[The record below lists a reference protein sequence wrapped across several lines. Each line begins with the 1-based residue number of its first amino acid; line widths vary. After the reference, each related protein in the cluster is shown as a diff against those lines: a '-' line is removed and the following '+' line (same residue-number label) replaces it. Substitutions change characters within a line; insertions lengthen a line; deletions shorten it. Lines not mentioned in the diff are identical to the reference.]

1 MQRLGMKQPLLIG
14 GATTSLA
21 HTAVKIAPHYDGTT
35 VYVKDASRAVGVCS
49 NLLSEDLAA
58 DFVAKLK
65 TDYAEVR
72 ERHLAQRGE
81 SKRVTLLD
89 ARANKFKT
97 DWAMLVPPVPKQ
109 LGVQTFTAYDLA
121 ELAEYIDWTPFFQSW
136 ELHGRYPKILQDEV
150 VGEEARKLF
159 ADAQAML
166 KQMIAENWIEAR
178 AVVGLFPANTVNDD
192 DIEIYAPD
200 RHSREGGNPAVTAD
214 LSKDLDSRMRG
225 NDREVLMTAHQ
236 LRQQMAKPAGQ
247 PNWCLADFI
256 APKETGVRDYI
267 GGFVV
272 TAGINEDAR
281 AKAFEAAH
289 DDYSAILFKSL
300 CDRLA
305 EAFAERMHQR
315 VRREFWGY
323 APDEALSASELA
335 EEKYRGIRPAPGYP
349 ACPEHSEKGALFD
362 LLDAT
367 AATGVT
373 LTESYAMWPAASVS
387 GFYFSHPNARYFAV
401 AKIDRDQVADY
412 AQRKGWNLAEA
423 ERWLAPNLAYNA

>member
-1 MQRLGMKQPLLIG
+1 
-14 GATTSLA
+14 
-21 HTAVKIAPHYDGTT
+21 
-35 VYVKDASRAVGVCS
+35 VKDASRAVGVCS
-49 NLLSEDLAA
+49 NLLSDDLAA
-58 DFVAKLK
+58 DYVAKLK

-81 SKRVTLLD
+81 SKRVTLAE

-97 DWAMLVPPVPKQ
+97 DWTTLVPPVPKQ

-121 ELAEYIDWTPFFQSW
+121 DLAEIIDWTPFFQSW

-192 DIEIYAPD
+192 DIEIYD
-200 RHSREGGNPAVTAD
+200 AD
-214 LSKDLDSRMRG
+214 GK
-225 NDREVLMTAHQ
+225 VLMTAHQ

-256 APKETGVRDYI
+256 APKDTGVRDYI

-272 TAGINEDAR
+272 TTGINEAAR

-315 VRREFWGY
+315 VRKEFWGY
-323 APDEALSASELA
+323 ASEESLSTADLID
-335 EEKYRGIRPAPGYP
+335 EKYRGIRPAPGYP
-349 ACPEHSEKGALFD
+349 ACPEHSEKGPLFE
-362 LLDAT
+362 LLNAT
-367 AATGVT
+367 EATGVT

-387 GFYFSHPNARYFAV
+387 GFYFSHPDARYFAV

-412 AQRKGWNLAEA
+412 AKRKGWDLNAAEK
-423 ERWLAPNLAYNA
+423 WLAPNLGYNA

>member
-1 MQRLGMKQPLLIG
+1 
-14 GATTSLA
+14 
-21 HTAVKIAPHYDGTT
+21 
-35 VYVKDASRAVGVCS
+35 
-49 NLLSEDLAA
+49 
-58 DFVAKLK
+58 
-65 TDYAEVR
+65 
-72 ERHLAQRGE
+72 
-81 SKRVTLLD
+81 
-89 ARANKFKT
+89 
-97 DWAMLVPPVPKQ
+97 VPKQ
-109 LGVQTFTAYDLA
+109 LGVQTFKAYDLA
-121 ELAEYIDWTPFFQSW
+121 DLAEVIDWTPFFQSW

-178 AVVGLFPANTVNDD
+178 AVVGLFPANAGNSAVNND
-192 DIEIYAPD
+192 DIEIYAD
-200 RHSREGGNPAVTAD
+200 ESRT
-214 LSKDLDSRMRG
+214 K
-225 NDREVLMTAHQ
+225 VLMTAHQ

-256 APKETGVRDYI
+256 APKETGVQDYI
-267 GGFVV
+267 GAFVV
-272 TAGINEDAR
+272 TTGINEAAR

-315 VRREFWGY
+315 VRREFWAY
-323 APDEALSASELA
+323 EESPAPNESISVADLI

-349 ACPEHSEKGALFD
+349 ACPEHSEKGALFE

-387 GFYFSHPNARYFAV
+387 GFYFSHPDARYFAV

-412 AQRKGWNLAEA
+412 AQRKGWNLVEA